1 MSVMRILKFLTTGII
16 GVSVN
21 LGLFYVLNI
30 IGVPYLAGS
39 AAAFLCALLV
49 GFVLQKYWTFED
61 CAPGRLR
68 SQFAQYAALALA
80 NLVLNTGVVYVL
92 VGRFGVHYLFAQ
104 AVGAVLVAVDSFI
117 AYHLF
122 IFRRPQDSGE
132 AAGV

>member
-1 MSVMRILKFLTTGII
+1 MRILKFLTTGII
-16 GVSVN
+16 GVSMN
-21 LGLFYVLNI
+21 LGLFYTLYVV
-30 IGVPYLAGS
+30 GVPYLAGS
-39 AAAFLCALLV
+39 ATAFLCALLA

-61 CAPGRLR
+61 RAPERLR

-92 VGRFGVHYLFAQ
+92 VGRFGVYYLFAQ
-104 AVGAVLVAVDSFI
+104 AVGAALVAVDSFI

-122 IFRRPQDSGE
+122 IFRRQQDSGG